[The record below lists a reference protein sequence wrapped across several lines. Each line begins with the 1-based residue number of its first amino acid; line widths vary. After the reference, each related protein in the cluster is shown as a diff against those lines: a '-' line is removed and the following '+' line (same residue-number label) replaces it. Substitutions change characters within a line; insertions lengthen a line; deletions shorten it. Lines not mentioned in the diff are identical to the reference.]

1 MSLANFF
8 AALWEDPHDFQS
20 TFCTDESRNFLLTR
34 DLLDEQQ
41 KHQSSTCSPYEK
53 VDWATFL
60 YFFLGSMLLLA
71 CLFGYS
77 YVDRF
82 RQTEHRDRYETVHSL
97 GEDSIDSTH
106 RSGFE
111 LHRSASKEEEI
122 GDVSDGLLHMAQP
135 SRFQATR
142 AADEADGLFRSD
154 SPSDPAV
161 NETAAVWMHIRKP
174 ATAIFLTFFVT
185 LGLFP
190 GWTAE
195 LRSVR
200 RCQTEFRL
208 ANDLYVP
215 FMFLFFNLGD
225 LTGRLLS
232 ARLPTVQIQDLS
244 TKLVAAAC
252 VRFLFFP
259 LLFLCTGGSDPDRV
273 QIHSDFY
280 SEAVQFAF
288 AVSNGF
294 VLSTAFV
301 HAPSLVPHTSDMQER
316 CSEIL
321 NFSVAFGL
329 LSGSFISFPVAKFA
343 NR

>member
-1 MSLANFF
+1 VSLANFV
-8 AALWEDPHDFQS
+8 AAFWEDPNDFRN
-20 TFCTDESRNFLLTR
+20 TFCNDDVMQR
-34 DLLDEQQ
+34 DLASEQQ
-41 KHQSSTCSPYEK
+41 QSSTCAPYQRI
-53 VDWATFL
+53 DWAAFF
-60 YFFLGSMLLLA
+60 YFFMGSLLLLA

-82 RQTEHRDRYETVHSL
+82 QQTEHRDMYETVHSL
-97 GEDSIDSTH
+97 GEESINGSQ
-106 RSGFE
+106 RNELE
-111 LHRSASKEEEI
+111 LHESATREAREEI
-122 GDVSDGLLHMAQP
+122 VNDGLVRTKQPTYDEAAATDEEPDGLLH
-135 SRFQATR
+135 SVTIN
-142 AADEADGLFRSD
+142 DLS
-154 SPSDPAV
+154 V
-161 NETAAVWMHIRKP
+161 NETAAVWSHVKKP
-174 ATAIFLTFFVT
+174 AIAIFLTFFVT

-190 GWTAE
+190 GWTSE
-195 LRSVR
+195 LQSVR
-200 RCQTEFRL
+200 QCRSHVRL

-232 ARLPTVQIQDLS
+232 ARLQTMQMRDLS

-252 VRFLFFP
+252 LRFLFFP
-259 LLFLCTGGSDPDRV
+259 LLFLCSGGSNPDRL

-280 SEAVQFAF
+280 SQVIQFAF

-301 HAPSLVPHTSDMQER
+301 HAPSLVAHTTDMQER

-329 LSGSFISFPVAKFA
+329 LCGSLFSFPVAQFV